1 MNLYYSS
8 NSPYARKLRV
18 LAIENHINLNLIE
31 INLQEPTED
40 FKLLTPLA
48 KVPILEVDGKVLF
61 DSTVIFEYLDSI
73 SIKKLETKEKFFL
86 KQQESF
92 ADGLCD
98 CAVNILLEERRPIEK
113 QMPIVIKK
121 NEDKII
127 NSLIKIDEYLGENE
141 GNFNYDSIFFGV
153 AINYLLLIRRDILK
167 LRFRNIQAFLSAVN
181 SRTSFSLTVPK
192 GY

>member
-31 INLQEPTED
+31 IDLKQPSEH
-40 FKLLTPLA
+40 FKSLTPLA
-48 KVPILEVDGKVLF
+48 KVPILEVDDKVLF

-73 SIKKLETKEKFFL
+73 SLKKFETKEKFLF
-86 KQQESF
+86 KQLESF

-113 QMPIVIKK
+113 QMPMLIKK

-127 NSLIKIDEYLGENE
+127 NSLTKIDEYLDQYE

-153 AINYLLLIRRDILK
+153 AINYLLLIRKDILQLK
-167 LRFRNIQAFLSAVN
+167 FRNIQAFLDRIN
-181 SRTSFSLTVPK
+181 CRKSFSLTVPK

>member
-31 INLQEPTED
+31 IDLQQPSEH
-40 FKLLTPLA
+40 FKSLTPLA
-48 KVPILEVDGKVLF
+48 KVPILEVDDKVLF

-73 SIKKLETKEKFFL
+73 SLKKFETKEKFLF
-86 KQQESF
+86 KQLESF

-113 QMPIVIKK
+113 QMPMLIKK

-127 NSLIKIDEYLGENE
+127 NSLTKIDEYLDQYE

-153 AINYLLLIRRDILK
+153 AINYLLLIRKDILQLK
-167 LRFRNIQAFLSAVN
+167 FRNIQAFLDRIN
-181 SRTSFSLTVPK
+181 CRKSFSLTVPK

>member
-31 INLQEPTED
+31 IDLKQPSEH
-40 FKLLTPLA
+40 FKSLTPLA
-48 KVPILEVDGKVLF
+48 KVPILEVDDKVLF

-73 SIKKLETKEKFFL
+73 SLKKFETKEKFLF
-86 KQQESF
+86 KQLESF

-113 QMPIVIKK
+113 QMPMLIKK

-127 NSLIKIDEYLGENE
+127 NSLTKIDEYLDQYE

-153 AINYLLLIRRDILK
+153 AINYLLLIRKDILQLK
-167 LRFRNIQAFLSAVN
+167 FRNIQAFLN
-181 SRTSFSLTVPK
+181 RINCRKSFSLTAPK